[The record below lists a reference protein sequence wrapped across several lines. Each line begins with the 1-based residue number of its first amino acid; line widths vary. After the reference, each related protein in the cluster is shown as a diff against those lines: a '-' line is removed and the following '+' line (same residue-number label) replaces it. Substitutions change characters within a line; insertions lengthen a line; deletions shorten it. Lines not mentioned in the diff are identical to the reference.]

1 MAFGRRVHLTKGL
14 LTADG
19 KWPKAFDLDSG
30 GQLERNDVRRKRLS
44 LFCRDLFQL
53 AENDVCKQRCTF
65 GPHRSV
71 GLTMDRKF
79 GVQQLWPTYWDAE
92 RKMQKRET
100 GTVEKY
106 ENGKTE
112 NPEKFEK
119 CSSRAKRPKVIKN
132 PTKTAYADK
141 PVRRDIR

>member
-1 MAFGRRVHLTKGL
+1 MTYVSNAARLVHIVQLVSQWIGNSASSSYDL
-14 LTADG
+14 LTEMLSV
-19 KWPKAFDLDSG
+19 KCRNVK
-30 GQLERNDVRRKRLS
+30 QL
-44 LFCRDLFQL
+44 
-53 AENDVCKQRCTF
+53 
-65 GPHRSV
+65 
-71 GLTMDRKF
+71 
-79 GVQQLWPTYWDAE
+79 
-92 RKMQKRET
+92 